1 MLAYNI
7 YAYNQG
13 APAVPINLKGILVGN
28 GCIGSE
34 AGVCGSSLYGDYLTL
49 AQFHGHAFLSDKAF
63 EAANAACG
71 DYSAESPA
79 CRVAVAAA
87 NDEVG
92 SNFDVYDLYSDMWGQ
107 CNYGNRLRKL
117 GRRVAPTSA
126 LGRLLERQAARL
138 GDNNCTSDDDLT
150 AYLNLPAVQAAL
162 HVTPKTWEECGGIV
176 YDSEMKDERTVI
188 YPTLIEKAQIQV
200 VIFNGQVRA
209 RASVCVQRAVGCARA
224 CVCVL
229 CGQQQV
235 AGAGLLRTTVPA
247 SSLPDCPTP
256 PHPPHARPHA
266 PAAQADACVPVT
278 DNQWW
283 TRSMGYPE
291 KAGWTAWTASDG
303 SNGGY
308 VRLGRQTQ

>member
-87 NDEVG
+87 TAEAGN
-92 SNFDVYDLYSDMWGQ
+92 NFDVYDLYSDMWGT

-117 GRRVAPTSA
+117 GRRVAPASA

-209 RASVCVQRAVGCARA
+209 RASVCVQRAMGCARA
-224 CVCVL
+224 RVCVL

-235 AGAGLLRTTVPA
+235 AGARLLRTTSHSPIPNAATPTTRAPPRACRAGRRLRARHRQPVVDA
-247 SSLPDCPTP
+247 QHGLPREGWLDC
-256 PHPPHARPHA
+256 
-266 PAAQADACVPVT
+266 V
-278 DNQWW
+278 
-283 TRSMGYPE
+283 
-291 KAGWTAWTASDG
+291 DG
-303 SNGGY
+303 
-308 VRLGRQTQ
+308 Q